1 MSKILII
8 EDEVAIVLSVTQ
20 TGQAVLTAPASH
32 FAVQL
37 HTAGGSSFAFPS
49 SISAIKSASST

>member
-1 MSKILII
+1 MQPLRL
-8 EDEVAIVLSVTQ
+8 VAQ

-32 FAVQL
+32 FFVQL
-37 HTAGGSSFAFPS
+37 QVAGFSSVVWPV